1 MIQPRAVPPPGEIL
15 VEEFLKPGG
24 LTQAAVAAKLGWTP
38 ARLNQVAK
46 GRRAITA
53 DSALDLAAFFR
64 TSPQFWMNLQSM
76 YDVDRALARR
86 SRAGRPYPHRTVA
99 LVAAEPRPRRQGS
112 R

>member
-24 LTQAAVAAKLGWTP
+24 LTQAAAADKLGWTP
-38 ARLNQVAK
+38 ARLNQVAR
-46 GRRAITA
+46 GHRAITA
-53 DSALDLAAFFR
+53 DAALDLAALFK
-64 TSPQFWMNLQSM
+64 TSPQFWMNLQSL

-86 SRAGRPYPHRTVA
+86 TRSGRPYPRRSPV
-99 LVAAEPRPRRQGS
+99 LVAAEPGARRS